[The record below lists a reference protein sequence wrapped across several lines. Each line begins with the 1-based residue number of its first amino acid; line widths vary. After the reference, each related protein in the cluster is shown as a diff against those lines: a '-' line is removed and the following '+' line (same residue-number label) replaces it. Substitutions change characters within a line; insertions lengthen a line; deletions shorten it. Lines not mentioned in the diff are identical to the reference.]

1 MKELSIE
8 TETKLSNLIKQ
19 YQALLIFMMTDFPE
33 CYSAYLKRL
42 VTPDG
47 GIFEVT
53 MEKGK

>member
-8 TETKLSNLIKQ
+8 TKLSNLTKQ

-53 MEKGK
+53 MEKTRK

>member
-8 TETKLSNLIKQ
+8 TKLSNLTKQ

-33 CYSAYLKRL
+33 CYSAYLKKL
-42 VTPDG
+42 ETPDG

-53 MEKGK
+53 MEKTRK